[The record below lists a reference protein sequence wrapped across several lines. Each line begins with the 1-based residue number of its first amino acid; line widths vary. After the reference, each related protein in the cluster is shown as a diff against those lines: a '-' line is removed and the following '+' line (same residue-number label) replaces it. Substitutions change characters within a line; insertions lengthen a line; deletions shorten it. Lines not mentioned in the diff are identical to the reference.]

1 MFPRLTSGPGGIG
14 REQTARHQRGRL
26 EGAMVAAVAEHGYT
40 ETTVS
45 ELVGLAGVSKS
56 TFYEHFAGKE
66 ECFLATFETI
76 VNEAS
81 TRVAL
86 AYRSEGGIEERLA
99 AAFSRFAEI
108 VCEETDAAS
117 LVVVD
122 SLTLGRAAVEQRER
136 GFAAFELMIHQS
148 FAREPGGVKPSELA
162 VRVIVS
168 GVWSVVYR
176 CMRNGCPDELVD
188 HLEPLVSWALCYG
201 LPEPEPFPLPNRQT
215 PPQGQGSDGIP
226 WDEPPDSP
234 RSREALTQ
242 RERIVRAA
250 AQVVAESGY
259 PALSIPAISSAAGTS
274 NQTFYEHFE
283 SKEEAFLAAFELLSD
298 RALNATLS
306 AAALERDW
314 RSAVDAGLRGLLLYT
329 LREPFFARLAFFEL
343 PAAGPT
349 ALDHADA
356 TIKRFTTFL
365 QPEAIHPALAPL
377 PPVVVEA
384 LGGGLWAAIQHEITR
399 GNLAS
404 LPDFAPELAA
414 VTLTPL
420 RPR

>member
-1 MFPRLTSGPGGIG
+1 
-14 REQTARHQRGRL
+14 
-26 EGAMVAAVAEHGYT
+26 MVAAVAKHGYP

-56 TFYEHFAGKE
+56 TFYEHFASKE

-76 VNEAS
+76 VSEAS
-81 TRVAL
+81 ARVAI
-86 AYRSEGGIEERLA
+86 AYQSEAGLEERLA

-108 VCEETDAAS
+108 VCEESDAAS

-122 SLTLGRAAVEQRER
+122 SLALGRAAVEQRER
-136 GFAAFELMIHQS
+136 GFEAFELMIHQS
-148 FAREPGGVKPSELA
+148 FARDPAGLKPSELA

-168 GVWSVVYR
+168 GVWTVVYR
-176 CMRNGCPDELVD
+176 CVRSGCQDELAS

-201 LPEPEPFPLPNRQT
+201 LPGPEPFPLPNRQT
-215 PPQGQGSDGIP
+215 APPDPKNSDVLP

-234 RSREALTQ
+234 RSREVLTQ

-250 AQVVAESGY
+250 AQVVAETGY
-259 PALSIPAISSAAGTS
+259 AALSIPAISSAAGTS

-283 SKEEAFLAAFELLSD
+283 SKEEAFIAAFEELSRSCAEGD
-298 RALNATLS
+298 LQRRRARARLAS
-306 AAALERDW
+306 RGG
-314 RSAVDAGLRGLLLYT
+314 RSASRPARLHPQ
-329 LREPFFARLAFFEL
+329 EPFFARLAFFEL

-356 TIKRFTTFL
+356 AIKRFMAFL
-365 QPEAIHPALAPL
+365 RPEGMHPGLAPL

-384 LGGGLWAAIQHEITR
+384 LGGGLWAAIQHEIAR
-399 GNLAS
+399 GDLSS

-414 VTLTPL
+414 VTLIPAAAVLSRRRIQRAMRRASL